1 MKRLFYSIAAVIAL
15 GMVVSCEN
23 EPKNPGDFN
32 KACTLEIPGPVVS
45 IKTGKTYDL
54 KVARETDTVYKYLY
68 VLKDTVLDEDGK
80 PVIDPSGEPKTKD
93 DSVYIYS
100 KKRARLVEMDTLRL
114 PGAADT
120 FYVDIESNA
129 RWLAPTPILPS
140 TITAWIVNYNTSTTG
155 GGDSKLM
162 WTTTRNRNSTR
173 STTAMQQIITSDS
186 MIMYRIP
193 IKQYGEKDQPT
204 DY

>member
-1 MKRLFYSIAAVIAL
+1 MKRLFYSIAAVLAL
-15 GMVVSCEN
+15 GMIVACEN

-32 KACTLEIPGPVVS
+32 KACTLDVAGPVVS
-45 IKTGKTYDL
+45 LKTGKTYEL

-68 VLKDTVLDEDGK
+68 VLKDTMLDDAGK
-80 PVIDPSGEPKTKD
+80 PIIGSNGQPITKD

-100 KKRARLVEMDTLRL
+100 KIKARLIEMEPLYL

-120 FYVDIESNA
+120 FCVDINSNA
-129 RWLAPTPILPS
+129 RWLAPAPILPGDIS
-140 TITAWIVNYNTSTTG
+140 PWIFNHNSSTTG
-155 GGDSKLM
+155 GGDSQLL
-162 WTTTRNRNSTR
+162 WRTIRNRSNTR

-186 MIMYRIP
+186 TVMYRIP
-193 IKQYGEKDQPT
+193 IKQYGERDQPT